1 MSTGIELSMF
11 LAGTVR
17 VMKDSL
23 PTRCA
28 WILSTAAG
36 MRTIGAS
43 GGRILVTLLHEMRRR
58 DAQRGLATLCVGGGQ
73 GQAAI
78 IRNGRGTS

>member
-17 VMKDSL
+17 VMKASL

-28 WILSTAAG
+28 WILPTAAG

-43 GGRILVTLLHEMRRR
+43 GGPFFPHAATTKATTTNVNHEGREEFLL
-58 DAQRGLATLCVGGGQ
+58 TTK
-73 GQAAI
+73 
-78 IRNGRGTS
+78 GTKFTKL

>member
-43 GGRILVTLLHEMRRR
+43 GGPFFPHAATTKATKMMKNLEGFLVT
-58 DAQRGLATLCVGGGQ
+58 TK
-73 GQAAI
+73 
-78 IRNGRGTS
+78 NTKKY